1 MSDIHDGPC
10 SPHFAPLPFAGN
22 ANLSTLAAAAATA
35 VPAGMTAEMAAALG
49 HAPGGRCTSWG
60 ISFDIGN
67 VVILSDKPVSVE
79 ISPIQARWLVF
90 LHTSD
95 IRPLSPGPGGIIS
108 PLRGS
113 GQLAEHAADYVVY
126 YAGGAEARVE
136 IRRRRQLGPFD
147 REWGENCF
155 EAVSRAAAASRT
167 SAIGRPATMRGAGRP
182 ASSAARRSNGTV
194 WEASVFTPVIQVMV
208 PSACA
213 MRTPRT
219 RSRALPYRQRS
230 GPARLTATIPPTVA
244 RSARGGSSGQN

>member
-155 EAVSRAAAASRT
+155 EAVAHHKPYPSRT
-167 SAIGRPATMRGAGRP
+167 AGEQLLPDWGWTQARVMPAAVLAVLEADAVLTVERMAEHLLALVRPP
-182 ASSAARRSNGTV
+182 AA
-194 WEASVFTPVIQVMV
+194 E
-208 PSACA
+208 
-213 MRTPRT
+213 
-219 RSRALPYRQRS
+219 
-230 GPARLTATIPPTVA
+230 
-244 RSARGGSSGQN
+244 